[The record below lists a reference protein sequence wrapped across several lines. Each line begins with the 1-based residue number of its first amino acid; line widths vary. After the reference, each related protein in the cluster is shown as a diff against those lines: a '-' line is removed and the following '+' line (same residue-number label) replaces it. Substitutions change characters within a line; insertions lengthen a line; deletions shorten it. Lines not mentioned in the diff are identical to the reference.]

1 VRATL
6 VEGERMDVRIAATTG
21 KLAKGATLE
30 LLI

>member
-1 VRATL
+1 